1 MRGMN
6 PWKTAL
12 IVTATSA
19 SLALGD
25 DFKTLNGKEYKDV
38 TVTRIEPDGILLKT
52 KSGISKVY
60 FTELRKELQ
69 QRFNYDPQQVAVY
82 SSAEAASHAATQN
95 QQQKQLDEA
104 QRQQATAGQNLAK
117 VGQTEATVNA
127 MWGLEGRLTQI
138 QSEEAILQQRIHEM
152 ERWHLTRLERAD
164 LAELRSQL
172 AALEHEEREVKSQ
185 LTNYKKRNG
194 RLM

>member
-82 SSAEAASHAATQN
+82 SC
-95 QQQKQLDEA
+95 
-104 QRQQATAGQNLAK
+104 
-117 VGQTEATVNA
+117 
-127 MWGLEGRLTQI
+127 
-138 QSEEAILQQRIHEM
+138 
-152 ERWHLTRLERAD
+152 
-164 LAELRSQL
+164 
-172 AALEHEEREVKSQ
+172 
-185 LTNYKKRNG
+185 
-194 RLM
+194 

>member
-52 KSGISKVY
+52 KSGISKVH
-60 FTELRKELQ
+60 FTELRKGLQ

-82 SSAEAASHAATQN
+82 SSAEAASHASTQN
-95 QQQKQLDEA
+95 KQQKRPTGGKDSKP
-104 QRQQATAGQNLAK
+104 RQAK
-117 VGQTEATVNA
+117 TS
-127 MWGLEGRLTQI
+127 LKLTKQKR
-138 QSEEAILQQRIHEM
+138 QSM
-152 ERWHLTRLERAD
+152 PSGD
-164 LAELRSQL
+164 
-172 AALEHEEREVKSQ
+172 
-185 LTNYKKRNG
+185 
-194 RLM
+194 